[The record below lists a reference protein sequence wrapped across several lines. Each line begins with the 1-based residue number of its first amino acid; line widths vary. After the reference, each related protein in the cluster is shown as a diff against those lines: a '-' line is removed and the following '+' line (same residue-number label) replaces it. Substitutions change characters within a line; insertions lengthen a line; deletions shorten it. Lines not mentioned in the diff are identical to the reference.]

1 MNNSVSMKEDIL
13 REIMNIYIGQAA
25 SLLSEVIDK
34 KVELSIPNVEIFND
48 KDLASAK
55 GKAPKFSNG
64 LLMISRISFE
74 NELNGRADL
83 MFPAEHIKKLVSLCT
98 GEDQLYGGV
107 QEFTDIDFDVMK
119 ELGNIILNS
128 IVGGI
133 SNLLDMK
140 VDYTLPEVKI
150 FDTIEIEKELDEDK
164 DARILLLYVT
174 FKIECTKIDGA
185 LIISFTVES
194 MYDLMGKIQEI
205 EKEL

>member
-1 MNNSVSMKEDIL
+1 MNNSMSMKEDIL
-13 REIMNIYIGQAA
+13 KEIMNIYIGQAA

-48 KDLASAK
+48 KDFALAN
-55 GKAPKFSNG
+55 GKIPKFSNG

-83 MFPAEHIKKLVSLCT
+83 IFPAEHIKKLVSLCT
-98 GEDQLYGGV
+98 GEDQLYEGV

-119 ELGNIILNS
+119 ELGNIIFNS
-128 IVGGI
+128 VVGGI

-150 FDTIEIEKELDEDK
+150 FDTIEIEKELNEDK
-164 DARILLLYVT
+164 DAYILLLFVT
-174 FKIECTKIDGA
+174 FKIEGTKIDGA

>member
-1 MNNSVSMKEDIL
+1 MNNSMSMKEDIL
-13 REIMNIYIGQAA
+13 KEIMNIYIGQAA

-48 KDLASAK
+48 KDFALAN
-55 GKAPKFSNG
+55 GKIPKFSNG

-83 MFPAEHIKKLVSLCT
+83 IFPAEHIKKLVSLCT
-98 GEDQLYGGV
+98 GEDQLYEGV

-128 IVGGI
+128 VVGGI

-150 FDTIEIEKELDEDK
+150 FDTIEIEKELNEDK
-164 DARILLLYVT
+164 DAYILLLFVT
-174 FKIECTKIDGA
+174 FKIEGTKIDGA